1 MNDIILK
8 DLEAIKLSKKKKKR
22 SSLNLIFISKTRA
35 KDFLHSKLNISQAM
49 LWIIIL
55 INRRQSIFLT
65 HHRANQAPKRNIK
78 KKALIRSVSAS
89 IQTVNPRLPLL
100 CNSLS
105 KVQCEPLPPCP
116 APGHFPD
123 HLSPSPLEGH
133 CFPEEEH
140 QSEPWNHN
148 SVVDKISIFD
158 SFFK

>member
-105 KVQCEPLPPCP
+105 KVQCEPLPWDR
-116 APGHFPD
+116 G
-123 HLSPSPLEGH
+123 
-133 CFPEEEH
+133 
-140 QSEPWNHN
+140 
-148 SVVDKISIFD
+148 
-158 SFFK
+158 